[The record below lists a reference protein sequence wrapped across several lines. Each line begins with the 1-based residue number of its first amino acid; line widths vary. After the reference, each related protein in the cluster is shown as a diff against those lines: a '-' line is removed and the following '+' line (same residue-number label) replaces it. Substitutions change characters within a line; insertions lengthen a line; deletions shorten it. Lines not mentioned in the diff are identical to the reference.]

1 MPRALLAA
9 FLIAASTATAAT
21 IPVLKPGKPVRKSLA
36 GGQSH
41 SYTIAARPGDYLH
54 ATVSGQG
61 IDLVLRL
68 HPPGGRVAAFDGT
81 LFWIALAPGQYRLEV
96 AASDPHA
103 PRGRYRLQLVE
114 QRQATPADDK
124 RVQAE
129 MLCILAAAAEAKD
142 DYPNAIAQYQQALVI
157 FRELHERA
165 REAMALRQSAGS
177 RMDSH
182 AYSDATAEL
191 EASLAIFR
199 ELGDR
204 ANQAAVLVRL
214 GVNYRYLNQFDKSI
228 SALEETLK
236 IRRALRDR
244 AGEAEALDRLGM
256 TWNAQDRAD
265 KAVPCYEEALAIAR
279 TIKHGDPLEVAREL
293 NNLAAV
299 LAFLGQNEKAI
310 AHLREAM
317 DIVQRFEDAP
327 KRAIILNDLGGVYD
341 NLKQYDKAAATL
353 EQALA
358 IQEHL
363 PDAYSNRHI
372 TLTNLGSAYQRLGQS
387 AKAIDSLERALPL
400 ARSLKDRRVEGAV
413 LNLLGRTYRST
424 GQYDRAIAYHEQARA
439 ILHQVQSTEFEA
451 LAFNGLMYC
460 WKQKEQPAI
469 AIFYGKQAV
478 NLLQTVRSHLTSLTR
493 ELQESFLKGNEEPYH
508 MLAEL
513 LIAAGRLPEAE
524 QVMDLLKEQEYRDFV
539 RRASATPAEGQRVE
553 LTPAEAE
560 WAKRDGEMSDR
571 LVAIG
576 AERGGLLAKGTLS
589 AEERRRLDSLERDLE
604 AANRKFQDFLEDLGR
619 NTSAARVAPARLEQV
634 REGQGMMEDLRDLP
648 PGTVAIYTLVT
659 DQKYIAILITPD
671 FQKPYEYPISAADLN
686 RKILEFRQVVETPE
700 FDPRLQAAELYRI
713 LLGKMA
719 PDLRQAK
726 AQTLMWSLDGC
737 LRYLP
742 LAALYD
748 GEKYLVEQYRLSVFT
763 PASNARLKER
773 PSVKWGAL
781 GLGVTKERKGAPALP
796 EVANELK
803 GIIAQASGGGLM
815 PGEIVLDEQFTEEA
829 MRAGLRKRYPVV
841 HIASHFHFQPGDQS
855 NSFLLLGD
863 GSRFTLSDLKN
874 QTNLFSGV
882 QLLTLSACS
891 TGVSE
896 TDADGRE
903 VEGFGVLAQREG
915 ARSVVA
921 SLWSVADVSTSL
933 MMQRFY
939 KVRESAGPTTKL
951 DALRDAQLELLHG
964 SLGADVPTARRA
976 LIHDPPKP
984 RAAPTAAKFKPDPKA
999 PYAHPYYWAAFY
1011 LMGNWL

>member
-1 MPRALLAA
+1 MPRALVAALLLAA
-9 FLIAASTATAAT
+9 SAAAAT
-21 IPVLKPGKPVRKSLA
+21 IPALKAGKQMRKSLA
-36 GGQSH
+36 GGESH
-41 SYTIAARPGDYLH
+41 SYSITARAGDYLH
-54 ATVSGQG
+54 ATVSGDG

-68 HPPGGRVAAFDGT
+68 HPPGGRVAAFDDSI
-81 LFWIALAPGQYRLEV
+81 FWIAQAPGQYRIEV

-103 PRGRYRLQLVE
+103 PRGRYRLKLVE
-114 QRQATPADDK
+114 QRQATPADEK

-129 MLCILAAAAEAKD
+129 MLCILAGAAEAKD
-142 DYPNAIAQYQQALVI
+142 DYANAIAQYQQALAI
-157 FRELHERA
+157 FRELRERA
-165 REAMALRQSAGS
+165 REAMVLRQSAGS

-182 AYSDATAEL
+182 AFADATAEL

-204 ANQAAVLVRL
+204 ASQAAVLARL
-214 GVNYRYLNQFDKSI
+214 GVNYRYLNQFDKSLH
-228 SALEETLK
+228 ALEEALN

-256 TWNAQDRAD
+256 TWSAQDRAD
-265 KAVPCYEEALAIAR
+265 KAVPCYEEALHIVR
-279 TIKHGDPLEVAREL
+279 TIKNGDPLEVAREL

-310 AHLREAM
+310 AHLEEAKR
-317 DIVQRFEDAP
+317 IVERLQDAP
-327 KRAIILNDLGGVYD
+327 KQAIILNDLGGAYD

-372 TLTNLGSAYQRLGQS
+372 TLANLGSAYQRQGQS
-387 AKAIDSLERALPL
+387 AKAVDTLESALPL

-413 LNLLGRTYRST
+413 LNLLGRTWRFA
-424 GQYDRAIAYHEQARA
+424 GEYDKAIAYHEQARV

-451 LAFNGLMYC
+451 LAFSGLMYC
-460 WKQKEQPAI
+460 WKGKGQPAI

-539 RRASATPAEGQRVE
+539 RRASAAPAEGQRVE

-576 AERGGLLAKGTLS
+576 AERGALLARGTTLS
-589 AEERRRLDSLERDLE
+589 AEERRLDALERDLE

-619 NTSAARVAPARLEQV
+619 TTSAARVAPARLEQV

-648 PGTVAIYTLVT
+648 PGTVSIYTLVT

-726 AQTLMWSLDGC
+726 TQTLMWSLDGC

-803 GIIAQASGGGLM
+803 GIIAQAPGGGLM

-964 SLGADVPTARRA
+964 SLGADVPAARRA

-984 RAAPTAAKFKPDPKA
+984 PRAPTAAKFQPDPKA